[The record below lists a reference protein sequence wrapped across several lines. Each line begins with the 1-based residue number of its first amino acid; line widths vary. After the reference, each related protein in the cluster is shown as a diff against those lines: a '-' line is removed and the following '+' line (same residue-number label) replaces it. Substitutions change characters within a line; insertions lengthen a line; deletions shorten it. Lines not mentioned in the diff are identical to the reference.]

1 MTDTVKAWIEER
13 RTIHNEATEGPLVAE
28 YSGENGDCVIPHDAQ
43 STREAVAVTR
53 LFHRTADANAIADA
67 HNMFP
72 HALDALE
79 DLIGI
84 AHLMDEEA
92 REYEHEGRVL
102 AAQIARGHAASIRSA
117 IESALEDGND

>member
-1 MTDTVKAWIEER
+1 MADTVKSWIEER
-13 RTIHNEATEGPLVAE
+13 RAIHRNRHVKRSAWSEATR
-28 YSGENGDCVIPHDAQ
+28 DW
-43 STREAVAVTR
+43 AVE
-53 LFHRTADANAIADA
+53 
-67 HNMFP
+67 FP
-72 HALDALE
+72 RALDALE

>member
-1 MTDTVKAWIEER
+1 MSDTVKSWIEER
-13 RTIHNEATEGPLVAE
+13 QTIQGAARPFTEADPDDFEKPGIFWESA
-28 YSGENGDCVIPHDAQ
+28 D
-43 STREAVAVTR
+43 RERVEANI
-53 LFHRTADANAIADA
+53 TASNDGFL
-67 HNMFP
+67 HFP
-72 HALDALE
+72 RALNALE

-117 IESALEDGND
+117 IESALEDGNE